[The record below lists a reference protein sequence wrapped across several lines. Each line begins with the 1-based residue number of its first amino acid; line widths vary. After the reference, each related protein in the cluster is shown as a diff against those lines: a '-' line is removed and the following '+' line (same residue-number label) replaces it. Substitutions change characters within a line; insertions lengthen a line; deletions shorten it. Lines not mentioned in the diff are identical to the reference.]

1 MDARLPSLSA
11 DELAAVGAGAKL
23 VGLTGTIEEIKK
35 ALFHHHESKR
45 DIWKDFGP
53 SAVR

>member
-11 DELAAVGAGAKL
+11 DELAAVGAGATI
-23 VGLTGTIEEIKK
+23 VGVLERVEEIKK
-35 ALFHHHESKR
+35 QLFHQHESKR
-45 DIWKDFGP
+45 DIWKEFGP